1 MFEKEKK
8 IFENSIKMYD
18 STLDTM
24 EKRNAKPE
32 SISLVL
38 EMRRQVEEQMKA
50 LENEDVVLLSS
61 QYFKH
66 FEPYRCNRFILDFKE
81 SGICEINV
89 DNVYYNA
96 NNKNLLVTF
105 RNSED
110 FFAPEYFEKNQYF
123 EKVQLYL
130 LDPVGV
136 NKALIE
142 FDDVQ
147 VESVIMDEFNYKSD
161 DVLKTHVSFTFR
173 TVTHRTL

>member
-50 LENEDVVLLSS
+50 LENGDVVLLSS
-61 QYFKH
+61 RFLKH
-66 FEPYRCNRFILDFKE
+66 FEPYKCNRFILDFKE
-81 SGICEINV
+81 SGICEFNV
-89 DNVYYNA
+89 DSVYYNT

-142 FDDVQ
+142 FDEVQ
-147 VESVIMDEFNYKSD
+147 LDSVTMDEFNYKTD
-161 DVLKTHVSFTFR
+161 DVLKTHVSFTFKN
-173 TVTHRTL
+173 VTHRTL

>member
-18 STLDTM
+18 ETLKTM
-24 EKRNAKPE
+24 KERGANPE

-50 LENEDVVLLSS
+50 LENGDAVLLSS

-66 FEPYRCNRFILDFKE
+66 YEPYTCNRFVLNFKE
-81 SGICEINV
+81 SGICEFNV
-89 DNVYYNA
+89 NSVCYNT

-110 FFAPEYFEKNQYF
+110 FFAPEYFEKNRYF

-130 LDPVGV
+130 LNSVGV

-142 FDDVQ
+142 FDGVQ
-147 VESVIMDEFNYKSD
+147 LESVTMDEFNYKSD
-161 DVLKTHVSFTFR
+161 DILKAHVSFTFR
-173 TVTHRTL
+173 TVTHKTL